1 MKIYTVK
8 ITETLEKLIH
18 IEADSEQNAIN
29 EVVRSYNLAEDG
41 YVLSADNFTDVKF
54 EIEK

>member
-1 MKIYTVK
+1 MQIYTVK

-29 EVVRSYNLAEDG
+29 EVVKSYNLAEDG
-41 YVLSADNFTDVKF
+41 YVLSADNFADVKF